1 MQRGP
6 CIKRG
11 SESMIKQLNNLQLP
25 GEVQAFIHVY
35 FQTWGERSD
44 HIIEFL
50 QFDQEDLRKESFIQ
64 Y

>member
-1 MQRGP
+1 MQHGS

-11 SESMIKQLNNLQLP
+11 SESIIKQLNNLQLP

-50 QFDQEDLRKESFIQ
+50 QFDQEDLRKESLD
-64 Y
+64 